1 MAAGVAAK
9 EALWIRKLLISLGI
23 ELRDTPIEINCD
35 NEGAIKLLKH
45 PIASV
50 PSKHIDVIHHFPR
63 ERVARKEIKYISCK
77 TADNV
82 ADCLTKPLPQQK
94 FELCR
99 KLMGVTSG

>member
-9 EALWIRKLLISLGI
+9 EALSIRKLLISLGTD
-23 ELRDTPIEINCD
+23 LRGTPIKIYCD

-50 PSKHIDVIHHFPR
+50 RTKHIDVIHHFAR
-63 ERVARKEIKYISCK
+63 ERVARKEIKYIGCS